1 MAVGALTR
9 VGRENPLHSLRWSRC
24 SEGASQRNFDADQIR
39 RFAKML
45 SGQVGRG
52 SSVVLRPTASQDRC
66 QRRMQG
72 LEELRS
78 NGPLPCA
85 RARLTQ
91 EVWAFAHTSDYHQ
104 ISA

>member
-1 MAVGALTR
+1 
-9 VGRENPLHSLRWSRC
+9 
-24 SEGASQRNFDADQIR
+24 
-39 RFAKML
+39 
-45 SGQVGRG
+45 
-52 SSVVLRPTASQDRC
+52 VVLRPTASQDRC

>member
-52 SSVVLRPTASQDRC
+52 SSVVLRPAASQDRC
-66 QRRMQG
+66 QGGMQG
-72 LEELRS
+72 LAWRS
-78 NGPLPCA
+78 FAQVGEGSTKLLLP
-85 RARLTQ
+85 RAIDP
-91 EVWAFAHTSDYHQ
+91 H
-104 ISA
+104 